1 MFKPYLTV
9 LLLVLWV
16 LFVRKWKVNNGLTT
30 NDFERWTIRTS
41 LKISYYS
48 IVSTEKINELSLK
61 AFFLKNHNIIEFLF
75 LIFTFVFKSAHGVKT
90 QKNKWNICWK
100 NYLLLGYVSRV
111 IFNFKVNMI
120 NITYNN
126 IMLFAPSVFYLLSV
140 KEYFF
145 ASEISSNILVEVTL
159 ETFPTCET
167 LLFRFF
173 IFSKFNE
180 KKIERNGKR

>member
-1 MFKPYLTV
+1 M
-9 LLLVLWV
+9 
-16 LFVRKWKVNNGLTT
+16 
-30 NDFERWTIRTS
+30 
-41 LKISYYS
+41 
-48 IVSTEKINELSLK
+48 
-61 AFFLKNHNIIEFLF
+61 
-75 LIFTFVFKSAHGVKT
+75 
-90 QKNKWNICWK
+90 
-100 NYLLLGYVSRV
+100 LLGYVSRV

-145 ASEISSNILVEVTL
+145 ASEISSNILVEMTL

-167 LLFRFF
+167 LLFKFF

>member
-1 MFKPYLTV
+1 
-9 LLLVLWV
+9 
-16 LFVRKWKVNNGLTT
+16 
-30 NDFERWTIRTS
+30 
-41 LKISYYS
+41 
-48 IVSTEKINELSLK
+48 
-61 AFFLKNHNIIEFLF
+61 
-75 LIFTFVFKSAHGVKT
+75 
-90 QKNKWNICWK
+90 
-100 NYLLLGYVSRV
+100 LLLGYVSRV

-145 ASEISSNILVEVTL
+145 ASEISSNILVEMTL

-167 LLFRFF
+167 LLFKFF